1 MLLPGPLFVY
11 LLHIQLFW
19 NSRHFCFGIRA
30 ATETAFESPESL
42 AYYTGELRQA
52 LRFLANHPSFV
63 MLTLGNEL
71 ASGELGH
78 RRMED
83 LLSMAHA
90 MDATRLF
97 ACGSNTHYGWYGYQG
112 GSDFYT
118 SFHLREQDLRATYD
132 NMKGYLNH
140 RYPNAKNDY
149 EAAMT
154 VLRKDCGKPVFS
166 FEVGQ
171 FEVLP
176 DFGEIADFRG
186 VTRAVNYELIRKKVE
201 QSGAMDTWTKQVEA
215 TGELS
220 NLCYREEVEAALRTE
235 RYSGISLL
243 GIQDFPG
250 QGTALVGMLN
260 AHLQPKP
267 YPLRSRSASGHFSGM
282 CCPWRCWRSTPMKT
296 QRPWWRR

>member
-1 MLLPGPLFVY
+1 MNP
-11 LLHIQLFW
+11 
-19 NSRHFCFGIRA
+19 RRA
-30 ATETAFESPESL
+30 SL
-42 AYYTGELRQA
+42 TIPDELRQA

-97 ACGSNTHYGWYGYQG
+97 ACGSNTHYGWYGYQARKATFTPP
-112 GSDFYT
+112 SN
-118 SFHLREQDLRATYD
+118 LREQDLRATYD

-186 VTRAVNYELIRKKVE
+186 VTRAGELRAHPEK
-201 QSGAMDTWTKQVEA
+201 SGAKRRHGPHGQSRWRPPA
-215 TGELS
+215 S
-220 NLCYREEVEAALRTE
+220 CPALCYREEVEAALRTE
-235 RYSGISLL
+235 RYSRHFPAGYTGLPRPGHGAGGDAECAFAAQALSFCAAGALPGI
-243 GIQDFPG
+243 FPG
-250 QGTALVGMLN
+250 CAAPGAAGEV
-260 AHLQPKP
+260 HL
-267 YPLRSRSASGHFSGM
+267 
-282 CCPWRCWRSTPMKT
+282 
-296 QRPWWRR
+296 